1 MAIPYNRAPALIDTS
16 NKTYRDNSNYFNHVQ
31 FKGLCDNQ
39 NVDTIDPN
47 TFQEVENLYVDQDDT
62 LSSRPKLKQH
72 DNFGFDTIEKMWIWD
87 DVHLIYGEKTVDN
100 NSVVLL
106 SDVINE
112 VSLTLTNESLKQV
125 VRVENRIYIFLED
138 KVYVYEKVEDS
149 YTFTKI
155 TSLNAKDYFYIPSD
169 KIIIDGVEQDGE
181 SKNEIT
187 GLRKTVVESN
197 NALSFDANIPNNSTV
212 QFTIDGQDYT
222 ITWKTGESYLTL
234 ATPYITQYFDTLKF
248 AENTDGN
255 KTTVVGYKQGYLYY
269 SFDGTVWERLPYLNL
284 TTNLMEYFGISKN
297 GNSVWGV
304 SERSSTP
311 GLYIISIVADQY
323 DSQGNVSKKYP
334 SWTLLRG
341 DSDMTFEQ
349 NNARFLPSVDMNDWD
364 DWVFAYTR
372 DTANNDREYVVA
384 VGNNGTVLTSA
395 SQLSDGSNPTQ
406 TPLLDAKVYTTS
418 LALGSA
424 SKIYLLF
431 FQSLNSTVF
440 LTPFYINSG
449 NLVPL
454 TGNNYSL
461 FYTDTQGRTLGVL
474 FGPLEDMPIVTTY
487 NEDRSHVYVNW
498 IGKYQTFSLIVTDG
512 EMIDFTYCQADLAWD
527 TNTSKI
533 NITYSNQHL
542 TTSDGSYYVPFQ
554 QVFTNQS
561 HGVKF
566 IGKDATTWLSKK
578 GLLYIGNITTWD
590 GNTLRQCRVVTPT
603 FPIYDRVDFSKEY
616 GFTDP
621 WGSYRYPSFFAD
633 ASVLA
638 FSDIFTA
645 FYVSRENVYANPFK
659 SALTLNVLKSGDL
672 WAGIYPKHLAETD
685 NTQYWA
691 FDKNLYIEDRR
702 YTEDW
707 KPLLYFPEINTEIRP
722 RKITN
727 LLVIDRGIVAMFNEY
742 EVWYVTKITLE
753 DSKTAYAYY
762 KSRVGVGCK
771 EGADIDIMYD
781 GATIAY
787 ASPRG
792 IVGMN
797 YQQLTQNTDQILSF
811 LSDNISTTY
820 YPWYEDGQIKI
831 FKYKFWTIFYKV
843 GSYKCLVLDIRTAS
857 WWVWDSKIDGGFKEI
872 YMYQDKPLIL
882 DNSGNLKEW
891 DEGHEGIYK
900 DMDESVIDWMAT
912 SQPLT
917 FGALNNYKRITSI
930 NINNVQLTRDPFN
943 YVLICRNYKDKRNVY
958 SPKVVGFEQERIT
971 VGSYRTFVKRLN
983 YIQSVKFQYTIAN
996 NSDLPIQSPI
1006 SITAISTKY
1015 EIKGRIR

>member
-16 NKTYRDNSNYFNHVQ
+16 SKAYRDNSNYFNHVQ
-31 FKGLCDNQ
+31 FKGLCNNQ
-39 NVDTIDPN
+39 NVDSIDPN

-72 DNFGFDTIEKMWIWD
+72 NNFGFDNIEKMWIWD

-100 NSVVLL
+100 NSIVLL

-112 VSLTLTNESLKQV
+112 VSLTLTDESLKQV
-125 VRVENRIYIFLED
+125 VRVENRIFIFLED
-138 KVYVYEKVEDS
+138 KVYVYEKVEDA
-149 YTFTKI
+149 YDFTEVN
-155 TSLNAKDYFYIPSD
+155 TSNIEKYFYIPVTQILSEGA
-169 KIIIDGVEQDGE
+169 KKKGE
-181 SKNEIT
+181 EKNELTNFNKIT
-187 GLRKTVVESN
+187 IIASDSN
-197 NALSFDANIPNNSTV
+197 TLNNYIPNGKEVTLNIGGKKYIV
-212 QFTIDGQDYT
+212 NWLEDI
-222 ITWKTGESYLTL
+222 SYLTM
-234 ATPYITQYFDTLKF
+234 ATPYITKTFDQIQMAPNGNAVASSGENLFYTLDGSTWEILPKLNYG
-248 AENTDGN
+248 NT
-255 KTTVVGYKQGYLYY
+255 
-269 SFDGTVWERLPYLNL
+269 
-284 TTNLMEYFGISKN
+284 YFGISKN
-297 GNSVWGV
+297 GNFVW
-304 SERSSTP
+304 SFKATP
-311 GLYIISIVADQY
+311 DGEVGLGIYIISIVATEMETGNSLPVKLYKDWTLIIEPPETSEITFFDGDCKPSMDMLDCDRYICYFSYRKNGGFEDLLATAQGR
-323 DSQGNVSKKYP
+323 DNQGNII
-334 SWTLLRG
+334 
-341 DSDMTFEQ
+341 
-349 NNARFLPSVDMNDWD
+349 
-364 DWVFAYTR
+364 
-372 DTANNDREYVVA
+372 
-384 VGNNGTVLTSA
+384 
-395 SQLSDGSNPTQ
+395 
-406 TPLLDAKVYTTS
+406 
-418 LALGSA
+418 
-424 SKIYLLF
+424 KI
-431 FQSLNSTVF
+431 
-440 LTPFYINSG
+440 INSEH
-449 NLVPL
+449 
-454 TGNNYSL
+454 TGGY
-461 FYTDTQGRTLGVL
+461 FPKQ
-474 FGPLEDMPIVTTY
+474 VTVKASY
-487 NEDRSHVYVNW
+487 R
-498 IGKYQTFSLIVTDG
+498 
-512 EMIDFTYCQADLAWD
+512 
-527 TNTSKI
+527 KI
-533 NITYSNQHL
+533 
-542 TTSDGSYYVPFQ
+542 GSYYLDYWFSRDANSIYYTPVSVNSISNTLVGNKGIVVPYHHGNGTSAYDLGLSYQSAMFYHEGLRVLPESILEENGYWFSETYPTTNIVFLPVFDSNTICMATVSSFYNNGNMYFVHFYWIMQ
-554 QVFTNQS
+554 WNDSTASNYSGIDYYYKISIDNESYVPQKIIMKDLNTFLSRFYYFNKKGRGLLTAPYNLTLPTSEMKLPYEVNTCIDSNLRQPDNSVLSFSDVMAFYVNGEVFTNPFS
-561 HGVKF
+561 ST
-566 IGKDATTWLSKK
+566 IEAT
-578 GLLYIGNITTWD
+578 YY
-590 GNTLRQCRVVTPT
+590 PE
-603 FPIYDRVDFSKEY
+603 DFSSSDLY
-616 GFTDP
+616 TNL
-621 WGSYRYPSFFAD
+621 YPQHD
-633 ASVLA
+633 V
-638 FSDIFTA
+638 
-645 FYVSRENVYANPFK
+645 
-659 SALTLNVLKSGDL
+659 
-672 WAGIYPKHLAETD
+672 ETD
-685 NTQYWA
+685 NTQYWS

-722 RKITN
+722 NQITN

-742 EVWYVTKITLE
+742 EVWYVTKVTLE

-797 YQQLTQNTDQILSF
+797 YQQLTQNTDQILTF

-900 DMDESVIDWMAT
+900 DMDGYVIDWMAT

-917 FGALNNYKRITSI
+917 LGALNNYKRITSI